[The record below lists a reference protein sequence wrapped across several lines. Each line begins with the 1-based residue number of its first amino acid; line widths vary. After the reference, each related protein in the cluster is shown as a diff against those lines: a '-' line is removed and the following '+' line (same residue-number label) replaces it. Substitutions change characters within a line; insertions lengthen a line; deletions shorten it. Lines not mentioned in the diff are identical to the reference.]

1 MLVRRLSKL
10 LTASFLAVAFV
21 ACAGVA
27 GGSVAKAQGRYR
39 DYYRNDHQWRER
51 EALRRH
57 QQRERFLY
65 GDSCDVRRHQERE
78 RFALRRHQRFE
89 GPRFNDGYWRFPIYR
104 RRY

>member
-10 LTASFLAVAFV
+10 LTASFLAFAFV
-21 ACAGVA
+21 AFAGVA

-39 DYYRNDHQWRER
+39 DYYQDSHQWRER

-57 QQRERFLY
+57 QQRERFRY

-78 RFALRRHQRFE
+78 RFAFRRHQRFE
-89 GPRFNDGYWRFPIYR
+89 RLRFNDGYGRFPIYR

>member
-10 LTASFLAVAFV
+10 LTASFLAFAFV
-21 ACAGVA
+21 AFAGVA
-27 GGSVAKAQGRYR
+27 GGSVAKAQGRYQN
-39 DYYRNDHQWRER
+39 YYQLRER
-51 EALRRH
+51 EAFRRH
-57 QQRERFLY
+57 QQRERFRY

-89 GPRFNDGYWRFPIYR
+89 RLRFNDGYGRFPIYR

>member
-1 MLVRRLSKL
+1 MLVRKLSKL

-21 ACAGVA
+21 SLAGVA

-39 DYYRNDHQWRER
+39 DYYPNSYQWRQR

-57 QQRERFLY
+57 QLRERFRY
-65 GDSCDVRRHQERE
+65 GDSCD
-78 RFALRRHQRFE
+78 LRRHQQREQYTLRRNQRFDRF
-89 GPRFNDGYWRFPIYR
+89 RFNDGYGRFPIYR